1 MDLSSRGSVVKQN
14 ARGHYLHGPTLSL
27 IVAVATVGALLY
39 ARFIY
44 NLHNAGDMLPYVL
57 VAIAEGIILMQALIS
72 LWTILS
78 GGYNPRDYYYHAA
91 KSKLLA
97 TKKQAG
103 LHLRDPLS
111 LAERP
116 VSVDVLIPV
125 YGEPLTTIRK
135 TALASRDIIGKHHTY
150 ILDDA
155 KSDEVELMAKNIGVH
170 YIRRADNV
178 GNKAGNINHALA
190 QTDAEFFVIFDA
202 DFVAKPNFLLET
214 LPFFIK
220 PNVAFVQTPQHYDNL
235 NNLIS
240 RGASYMQ
247 NVFYKLIQPGKNR
260 FNAAFCVGT
269 NVIFR
274 RSAINAIG
282 GINEAS
288 KSEDIWTSL
297 NLHEA
302 GYQSIF
308 INDILA
314 VGDAPET
321 IATYFKQ
328 QLRWATG
335 GFEILLRHNFFKSP
349 LDFDQKLQYLGTASY
364 YLNGLAIFLL
374 MFLPPLHIFFNLSP
388 VNLSIGFATWLLFYI
403 GFYGMQIGVAFYS
416 MEGFRLET
424 IVLAMASFPIYLK
437 ALVNVIRNKDVAW
450 QATGDAEQRDS
461 PFNFVSTQILLFVF
475 LAFTS
480 IFGAWKVYYTGVF
493 SLSLVWN
500 LINTTI
506 FGTFLLIVYKEARQL
521 RARRNSRLFG
531 KRDKSKIV
539 TSQPVQELAS

>member
-1 MDLSSRGSVVKQN
+1 MDITPQSGTTKQI
-14 ARGHYLHGPTLSL
+14 ARGHHLHGPTLSL
-27 IVAVATVGALLY
+27 IVAVATIGALLY
-39 ARFIY
+39 ARFVY
-44 NLHNAGDMLPYVL
+44 NFHNAGDIVPYVL
-57 VAIAEGIILMQALIS
+57 VAVAEGIILLQALTS

-78 GGYNPRDYYYHAA
+78 GGYNPRDYYYNHA
-91 KSKLLA
+91 KSQLFLLKRRSTPRA
-97 TKKQAG
+97 SDSLNLAGKQ
-103 LHLRDPLS
+103 
-111 LAERP
+111 
-116 VSVDVLIPV
+116 VTIDVLIPV
-125 YGEPLTTIRK
+125 YGESLETIRR
-135 TALASRDIIGKHHTY
+135 TAHAAQRIIGSHQTY
-150 ILDDA
+150 ILDDG
-155 KSDEVELMAKNIGVH
+155 KSDEVASMAKDIGVE
-170 YIRRADNV
+170 YIRREQNI
-178 GNKAGNINHALA
+178 GNKAGNINNALQ
-190 QTDAEFFVIFDA
+190 QTESDYFVIFDA
-202 DFVAKPNFLLET
+202 DFVAKPNFLIET
-214 LPFFIK
+214 IPFFIK
-220 PNVAFVQTPQHYDNL
+220 SNVAFVQTPQHYDNL

-274 RSAINAIG
+274 RSAIDAIG
-282 GINEAS
+282 GINETS

-297 NLHEA
+297 TLHEA

-335 GFEILLRHNFFKSP
+335 GFEILLRHNFIKSS

-388 VNLSIGFATWLLFYI
+388 VNLSIGFATWLLFYL
-403 GFYGMQIGVAFYS
+403 GFYGMQIVVAFYS

-437 ALVNVIRNKDVAW
+437 ALINVIRNKDVAW
-450 QATGDAEQRDS
+450 QATGDAEQRDN
-461 PFNFVSTQILLFVF
+461 PFNFVGIQVLLFIF

-506 FGTFLLIVYKEARQL
+506 FGTFLVVVFKEARQL
-521 RARRNSRLFG
+521 RRQRSRRLF
-531 KRDKSKIV
+531 KKFSRKTTPSK
-539 TSQPVQELAS
+539 ASRGLI

>member
-1 MDLSSRGSVVKQN
+1 MVILWYMDLASRSNASKQP
-14 ARGHYLHGPTLSL
+14 GHGPHLHGPTLSL
-27 IVAVATVGALLY
+27 IVAIAGLGAVLY

-44 NLHNAGDMLPYVL
+44 NFHNAGDIVPYIL
-57 VAIAEGIILMQALIS
+57 VAIAEGIILLQALIS

-78 GGYNPRDYYYHAA
+78 GGFNPRDYYYHAA
-91 KSKLLA
+91 KGKLL
-97 TKKQAG
+97 TKKNQLNANITEPLMLAG
-103 LHLRDPLS
+103 K
-111 LAERP
+111 AATI
-116 VSVDVLIPV
+116 DVFIPV
-125 YGEPLTTIRK
+125 YGEAIDTIRQ
-135 TALASRDIIGKHHTY
+135 TAIAARNIIGHHNTY
-150 ILDDA
+150 ILDDG
-155 KSDEVELMAKNIGVH
+155 KSDAVEAMALSIDVK
-170 YIRRADNV
+170 YIRRLDNI
-178 GNKAGNINHALA
+178 GNKAGNINHALSLTWA
-190 QTDAEFFVIFDA
+190 DFFVIFDA
-202 DFVAKPNFLLET
+202 DFVADPNFLLET

-220 PNVAFVQTPQHYDNL
+220 YNVGFVQTPQHYNNL

-274 RSAINAIG
+274 RSAIDAVG
-282 GINEAS
+282 GINQTS

-297 NLHEA
+297 MLHEA

-321 IATYFKQ
+321 ISSYFKQ

-335 GFEILLRHNFFKSP
+335 GFEILLHHNFFKSP
-349 LDFDQKLQYLGTASY
+349 LDFDQKLQYFGTAAY

-388 VNLSIGFATWLLFYI
+388 VNLSIGFATWLLFYL
-403 GFYGMQIGVAFYS
+403 GFYGMQIVVAFYS

-437 ALVNVIRNKDVAW
+437 ALINVLRNKDVAW
-450 QATGDAEQRDS
+450 LATGDAEQRDN
-461 PFNFVSTQILLFVF
+461 PLNFVSSQILLFLF

-480 IFGAWKVYYTGVF
+480 VFGAWKVYYTGVF

-506 FGTFLLIVYKEARQL
+506 FGAFLVVVYKEHRLHHSRAARKAHKL
-521 RARRNSRLFG
+521 ISIR
-531 KRDKSKIV
+531 I
-539 TSQPVQELAS
+539 QEPAQ